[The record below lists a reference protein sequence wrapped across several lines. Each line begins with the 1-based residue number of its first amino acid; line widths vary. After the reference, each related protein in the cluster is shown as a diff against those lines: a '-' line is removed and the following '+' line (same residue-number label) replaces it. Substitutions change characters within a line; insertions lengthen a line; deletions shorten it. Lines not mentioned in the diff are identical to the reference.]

1 MKSSMYRCREAIGRP
16 ENAESSPAI
25 FQHWHDIPFEH
36 PNDAGTKL
44 ISTSPIF
51 SIGCEG
57 SWSAWSMLTAEKT
70 SHSLG
75 LLQELEAAS
84 VDPLLPFTNLW
95 GFCGFFFPLGPELSM
110 RGVPPCGNAWKK
122 NYLKK
127 FWLVLITK
135 QNKSWHLREILC
147 AKWLLPQPKNTSFN
161 SIHAVN
167 CMATLG
173 GSRRTQLSS
182 CFQKMKIQ
190 VMVICHN
197 SPWWAVG
204 EISYHKLFLTLKN
217 SYVMVDMCPTCY
229 VIKYTDTPGLNNIN
243 STPNSCPINPLN
255 EFSKVI
261 SHFCFSKKS
270 ENLYDT

>member
-1 MKSSMYRCREAIGRP
+1 MQRSHREAWECRKL
-16 ENAESSPAI
+16 SSHLSTLAWYPIWASQWCWDKAYFHFI
-25 FQHWHDIPFEH
+25 YFFYWMRRQLICLEYADSWKDISLTGAP
-36 PNDAGTKL
+36 PR
-44 ISTSPIF
+44 
-51 SIGCEG
+51 
-57 SWSAWSMLTAEKT
+57 AWS
-70 SHSLG
+70 SQCRPSL
-75 LLQELEAAS
+75 AFYK
-84 VDPLLPFTNLW
+84 PLGFLW
-95 GFCGFFFPLGPELSM
+95 IFFFPWPRAFNEGSAPLWKCL
-110 RGVPPCGNAWKK
+110 KK

-167 CMATLG
+167 CMAALG
-173 GSRRTQLSS
+173 GSRHTQLSS

-204 EISYHKLFLTLKN
+204 EISYYKLFLTLKN

-243 STPNSCPINPLN
+243 STRNSCPINPLN